1 MIRQLRRRR
10 RMQMVGRRLA
20 RAAVTRRRSRNSA
33 ASAAAM
39 QGAIAQ
45 ERAGMSAW
53 GNRLRRAR
61 FASLALTPDG
71 AAARA
76 AREEAKE
83 AKAAQVASEKAV
95 AAASRE
101 AAKASRAEEKY
112 HRAFP
117 QERLHAARVASVQLP
132 PRPAGRLRVGVA
144 PLSLGARVF
153 ITIPTAARLVRF

>member
-1 MIRQLRRRR
+1 
-10 RMQMVGRRLA
+10 
-20 RAAVTRRRSRNSA
+20 
-33 ASAAAM
+33 
-39 QGAIAQ
+39 
-45 ERAGMSAW
+45 MSAW

-101 AAKASRAEEKY
+101 AVAAASREAVAAASREAVAAASREASKASRAEESY

-117 QERLHAARVASVQLP
+117 QERLHAARVAAAQLP
-132 PRPAGRLRVGVA
+132 PLPAVTLRVGVA
-144 PLSLGARVF
+144 PLSLGARVL